1 MDEQTK
7 RMGISLIRLN
17 ENGEGEEGGVM
28 VDEIFGPVLT
38 IIPVDVSLM
47 PSHFSCENTQ
57 ANEVNRALKR
67 LSRTLTPVPNL
78 SLCMSAPANDPSSR
92 IVSFLEHYRLSVA
105 LGIDSRCFISHY

>member
-17 ENGEGEEGGVM
+17 ENGEGEDGGVM

-47 PSHFSCENTQ
+47 PSHFSY
-57 ANEVNRALKR
+57 L
-67 LSRTLTPVPNL
+67 
-78 SLCMSAPANDPSSR
+78 
-92 IVSFLEHYRLSVA
+92 
-105 LGIDSRCFISHY
+105 